1 MKGTIMDSK
10 LEEGIL
16 FDNELSSEIKDLFYY
31 VDHDPVSN
39 KKRIF
44 FDNAGGSL
52 RLRKAND
59 SFKNYDELPDCPEHS
74 NHTARY
80 LNDVQEEATENIF
93 TMLNAENGSL
103 ITSLTASMVMFDI
116 TRSVISNIPG
126 TNVVTTALE
135 HPSLFDSV
143 QTFAEENNK
152 EVRTAMPNT
161 KTGSIDTESITK
173 LIDKNTS
180 VLCIIYASNISGSVL
195 DLKSIITEARKIKPD
210 LYIICDAVQHMP
222 HDWVDLQD
230 TPVDAINFAPY
241 KFFGPRGIGIGYVSE
256 RASRLKHNKLLGK
269 DENVW
274 ELGSPAPGHFG
285 AISEIFNY
293 VCFIGSKFIS
303 GGSKRE
309 LYVEGMNRINAHER
323 ALMNA
328 ALKGTDNFKGLRE
341 LENVDVYLDD
351 CRLSEKD
358 FVLPISFKNMSCQEA
373 VAEYEKRGIIV
384 FERLITSLYSKRML
398 EALEIPSII
407 RVSPLHCYT
416 KEDIETFLKVTA
428 EIAEI

>member
-1 MKGTIMDSK
+1 
-10 LEEGIL
+10 
-16 FDNELSSEIKDLFYY
+16 
-31 VDHDPVSN
+31 
-39 KKRIF
+39 
-44 FDNAGGSL
+44 
-52 RLRKAND
+52 
-59 SFKNYDELPDCPEHS
+59 
-74 NHTARY
+74 
-80 LNDVQEEATENIF
+80 
-93 TMLNAENGSL
+93 MLNAENGSL

-210 LYIICDAVQHMP
+210 LILICDAVQHMP

-256 RASRLKHNKLLGK
+256 RASG
-269 DENVW
+269 
-274 ELGSPAPGHFG
+274 
-285 AISEIFNY
+285 
-293 VCFIGSKFIS
+293 
-303 GGSKRE
+303 
-309 LYVEGMNRINAHER
+309 
-323 ALMNA
+323 
-328 ALKGTDNFKGLRE
+328 
-341 LENVDVYLDD
+341 
-351 CRLSEKD
+351 
-358 FVLPISFKNMSCQEA
+358 
-373 VAEYEKRGIIV
+373 
-384 FERLITSLYSKRML
+384 
-398 EALEIPSII
+398 
-407 RVSPLHCYT
+407 
-416 KEDIETFLKVTA
+416 
-428 EIAEI
+428 